1 MNRLN
6 EYLNI
11 LLFGLKSNIFLS
23 AKLKREKR

>member
-11 LLFGLKSNIFLS
+11 LLFELKSNIFLS